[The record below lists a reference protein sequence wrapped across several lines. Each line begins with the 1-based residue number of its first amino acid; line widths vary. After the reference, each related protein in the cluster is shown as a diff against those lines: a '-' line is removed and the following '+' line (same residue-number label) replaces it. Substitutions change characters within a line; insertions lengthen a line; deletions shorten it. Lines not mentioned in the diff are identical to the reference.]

1 MENAQISSYE
11 FDGERHR
18 ITARFSL
25 FKAIDP
31 VTTSYLH
38 KLTEEQW
45 KMLATA
51 HTGTD
56 IISLLSDLCQDVV
69 KAITCMIM
77 DNVLP
82 QVYNSMLSLGSSNTS
97 TTMSRID
104 ASEMD
109 LSDYLVSEEAMQCCI
124 RDTLNVSLAEGM
136 GVKEESSH
144 NANKLLE
151 LVAGEV
157 TRRVNHS
164 ITDFFYAP
172 SFPPLPQSGGS
183 DISCQSLLDDMVY
196 HTAQIMHGYI
206 WREKRFEETSQDSE
220 FSEFSSVDEATDSE
234 ELNAE
239 DAESI
244 CSEISDVSSPEKVTS
259 PVESIQ
265 TAIKPIIKSSLHK
278 ITEEQWE
285 FLATD
290 HTDTDTIRLLSGLC
304 LDIVDKITHIV
315 HKEMFARVRF
325 RMHQTGSSNTS
336 IIMNSIR
343 ESESHW
349 FHYMVHEKITKV
361 HIGTCLHWSVGAGMG
376 VEPKRSH
383 NTDKLLV
390 LVSAEVTRRV
400 NLSLAE
406 IFSST
411 AFPELHKAV
420 ESNIYNKSLVDDM
433 VYHMVQILRWCLWR
447 RKRLEEGSPDDD
459 PNLYSG
465 ADSIDDIEEFDAEDA
480 ESISSSSE
488 SSVLPEFSG
497 PDEVTSVEEFDAEDA
512 ESICSSSES
521 SVLPEFS
528 GPDKVTSPVESIQ
541 TAIKP
546 IIKSSLH
553 KITEE
558 LLSGLCLDIV
568 DKITHIVHKEMFSR
582 VRFRMHQTGSS
593 NTSIIMNS
601 IRESESHWFHYMVHE
616 KITKVHIGTCLHWSV
631 GAGMG
636 VEPKRSHNTDK
647 LLVLVSAEV
656 TRRVNLS
663 LAEIFSSTAFP
674 ELHKA
679 VESNIYNKSLVDDMV
694 YHMVQILRWCLWR
707 RKRLE
712 EGSPDDDPN
721 LYSGA
726 DSIDDIEE
734 FDAED
739 AESISSSSESS
750 VLPEFSGPDEVTS
763 VEEFDAEDAESICSS
778 SESSVLPEF
787 SGPDEVTSVEE
798 FKAEDAE
805 SICSSSEGSACSFD
819 IIKASPRPAV
829 DVSRI
834 ENFSGQKSTGRIS
847 TFVRKVRR
855 FFRRNTARVNPAC
868 EVIQLENGST
878 QTPPPKK
885 KKRPAVTRMFSSLAK
900 VLRKPFTSCISGG
913 SQDD

>member
-278 ITEEQWE
+278 ITEE
-285 FLATD
+285 
-290 HTDTDTIRLLSGLC
+290 LLSGLC

-315 HKEMFARVRF
+315 LDNVLPQVYNSMLSL
-325 RMHQTGSSNTS
+325 GSSNTS
-336 IIMNSIR
+336 TTMSRIDASEMDLSDYLVSEEAMQCCIR
-343 ESESHW
+343 DTLNVSLAE
-349 FHYMVHEKITKV
+349 
-361 HIGTCLHWSVGAGMG
+361 GMG
-376 VEPKRSH
+376 VKEESSH
-383 NTDKLLV
+383 NANKLLE
-390 LVSAEVTRRV
+390 LVAGEVTRRV
-400 NLSLAE
+400 NHSITDFFYAPSFPPLPQSGGSDISCQSL
-406 IFSST
+406 
-411 AFPELHKAV
+411 L
-420 ESNIYNKSLVDDM
+420 DDM
-433 VYHMVQILRWCLWR
+433 VYHTAQIMHGYIWR
-447 RKRLEEGSPDDD
+447 EKRFEETSQ
-459 PNLYSG
+459 
-465 ADSIDDIEEFDAEDA
+465 DSEF
-480 ESISSSSE
+480 SE
-488 SSVLPEFSG
+488 FSSV
-497 PDEVTSVEEFDAEDA
+497 DEATDSEELNAEDA
-512 ESICSSSES
+512 ESICSEISDVSS
-521 SVLPEFS
+521 PE
-528 GPDKVTSPVESIQ
+528 KVTSPVESIQ

-558 LLSGLCLDIV
+558 QWEFLATDHTDTDTIRLLSGLCLDIV

>member
-315 HKEMFARVRF
+315 LDNVLPQVYNSMLSL
-325 RMHQTGSSNTS
+325 GSSNTS
-336 IIMNSIR
+336 TTMSRIDASEMDLSDYLVSEEAMQCCIR
-343 ESESHW
+343 DTLNVSLAE
-349 FHYMVHEKITKV
+349 
-361 HIGTCLHWSVGAGMG
+361 GMG
-376 VEPKRSH
+376 VKEESSH
-383 NTDKLLV
+383 NANKLLE
-390 LVSAEVTRRV
+390 LVAGEVTRRV
-400 NLSLAE
+400 NHSITDFFYAPSFPPLPQSGGSDISCQSL
-406 IFSST
+406 
-411 AFPELHKAV
+411 L
-420 ESNIYNKSLVDDM
+420 DDM
-433 VYHMVQILRWCLWR
+433 VYHTAQIMHGYIWR
-447 RKRLEEGSPDDD
+447 EKRFEETSQ
-459 PNLYSG
+459 
-465 ADSIDDIEEFDAEDA
+465 DSEF
-480 ESISSSSE
+480 SE
-488 SSVLPEFSG
+488 FSSV
-497 PDEVTSVEEFDAEDA
+497 DEATDSEELNAEDA
-512 ESICSSSES
+512 ESICSEISDVSS
-521 SVLPEFS
+521 PE
-528 GPDKVTSPVESIQ
+528 KVTSPVESIQ

-558 LLSGLCLDIV
+558 QWEFLATDHTDTDTIRLLSGLCLDIV

>member
-315 HKEMFARVRF
+315 LDNVLPQVYNSMLSL
-325 RMHQTGSSNTS
+325 GSSNTS
-336 IIMNSIR
+336 TTMSRIDASEMDLSDYLVSEEAMQCCIR
-343 ESESHW
+343 DTLNVSLAE
-349 FHYMVHEKITKV
+349 
-361 HIGTCLHWSVGAGMG
+361 GMG
-376 VEPKRSH
+376 VKEESSH
-383 NTDKLLV
+383 NANKLLE
-390 LVSAEVTRRV
+390 LVAGEVTRRV
-400 NLSLAE
+400 NHSITDFFYAPSFPPLPQSGGSDISCQSL
-406 IFSST
+406 
-411 AFPELHKAV
+411 L
-420 ESNIYNKSLVDDM
+420 DDM
-433 VYHMVQILRWCLWR
+433 VYHTAQIMHGYIWR
-447 RKRLEEGSPDDD
+447 EKRFEETSQ
-459 PNLYSG
+459 
-465 ADSIDDIEEFDAEDA
+465 DSEF
-480 ESISSSSE
+480 SE
-488 SSVLPEFSG
+488 FSSV
-497 PDEVTSVEEFDAEDA
+497 DEATDSEELNAEDA
-512 ESICSSSES
+512 ESICSEISDVSS
-521 SVLPEFS
+521 PE
-528 GPDKVTSPVESIQ
+528 KVTSPVESIQ

>member
-82 QVYNSMLSLGSSNTS
+82 QVYNSMRSLGSSNTS

-151 LVAGEV
+151 LVAGE
-157 TRRVNHS
+157 
-164 ITDFFYAP
+164 
-172 SFPPLPQSGGS
+172 
-183 DISCQSLLDDMVY
+183 SLLDDMVY

-336 IIMNSIR
+336 II
-343 ESESHW
+343 
-349 FHYMVHEKITKV
+349 
-361 HIGTCLHWSVGAGMG
+361 
-376 VEPKRSH
+376 
-383 NTDKLLV
+383 
-390 LVSAEVTRRV
+390 
-400 NLSLAE
+400 
-406 IFSST
+406 
-411 AFPELHKAV
+411 
-420 ESNIYNKSLVDDM
+420 
-433 VYHMVQILRWCLWR
+433 
-447 RKRLEEGSPDDD
+447 
-459 PNLYSG
+459 
-465 ADSIDDIEEFDAEDA
+465 
-480 ESISSSSE
+480 
-488 SSVLPEFSG
+488 
-497 PDEVTSVEEFDAEDA
+497 
-512 ESICSSSES
+512 
-521 SVLPEFS
+521 
-528 GPDKVTSPVESIQ
+528 
-541 TAIKP
+541 
-546 IIKSSLH
+546 
-553 KITEE
+553 
-558 LLSGLCLDIV
+558 
-568 DKITHIVHKEMFSR
+568 
-582 VRFRMHQTGSS
+582 
-593 NTSIIMNS
+593 
-601 IRESESHWFHYMVHE
+601 
-616 KITKVHIGTCLHWSV
+616 
-631 GAGMG
+631 
-636 VEPKRSHNTDK
+636 
-647 LLVLVSAEV
+647 
-656 TRRVNLS
+656 
-663 LAEIFSSTAFP
+663 
-674 ELHKA
+674 
-679 VESNIYNKSLVDDMV
+679 
-694 YHMVQILRWCLWR
+694 
-707 RKRLE
+707 
-712 EGSPDDDPN
+712 
-721 LYSGA
+721 
-726 DSIDDIEE
+726 
-734 FDAED
+734 
-739 AESISSSSESS
+739 
-750 VLPEFSGPDEVTS
+750 
-763 VEEFDAEDAESICSS
+763 
-778 SESSVLPEF
+778 
-787 SGPDEVTSVEE
+787 
-798 FKAEDAE
+798 
-805 SICSSSEGSACSFD
+805 
-819 IIKASPRPAV
+819 
-829 DVSRI
+829 
-834 ENFSGQKSTGRIS
+834 
-847 TFVRKVRR
+847 
-855 FFRRNTARVNPAC
+855 
-868 EVIQLENGST
+868 
-878 QTPPPKK
+878 
-885 KKRPAVTRMFSSLAK
+885 
-900 VLRKPFTSCISGG
+900 
-913 SQDD
+913 

>member
-82 QVYNSMLSLGSSNTS
+82 QVYNSMQSLGSSNTS

-278 ITEEQWE
+278 ITEE
-285 FLATD
+285 
-290 HTDTDTIRLLSGLC
+290 LLSGLC

-512 ESICSSSES
+512 ESICSSSE
-521 SVLPEFS
+521 
-528 GPDKVTSPVESIQ
+528 
-541 TAIKP
+541 
-546 IIKSSLH
+546 
-553 KITEE
+553 
-558 LLSGLCLDIV
+558 
-568 DKITHIVHKEMFSR
+568 
-582 VRFRMHQTGSS
+582 
-593 NTSIIMNS
+593 
-601 IRESESHWFHYMVHE
+601 
-616 KITKVHIGTCLHWSV
+616 
-631 GAGMG
+631 
-636 VEPKRSHNTDK
+636 
-647 LLVLVSAEV
+647 
-656 TRRVNLS
+656 
-663 LAEIFSSTAFP
+663 
-674 ELHKA
+674 
-679 VESNIYNKSLVDDMV
+679 
-694 YHMVQILRWCLWR
+694 
-707 RKRLE
+707 
-712 EGSPDDDPN
+712 
-721 LYSGA
+721 
-726 DSIDDIEE
+726 
-734 FDAED
+734 
-739 AESISSSSESS
+739 
-750 VLPEFSGPDEVTS
+750 
-763 VEEFDAEDAESICSS
+763 
-778 SESSVLPEF
+778 
-787 SGPDEVTSVEE
+787 
-798 FKAEDAE
+798 
-805 SICSSSEGSACSFD
+805 GSACSFD